1 MACFIVPAVEAVAT
15 TVATKI
21 IEKKE
26 NNTEALEV
34 KTGFS
39 RKFKWLNNMLWGGS
53 ALLAFEHAWHGE
65 IMPWFPFLTNAVD
78 PASRS
83 EMLHEM
89 ATTGVTMAVLVT
101 VVWAVMVVASNAI
114 EKRSDLVELENS
126 K

>member
-1 MACFIVPAVEAVAT
+1 MACFIVPAVEAVAA

-26 NNTEALEV
+26 NNIEALEV

-83 EMLHEM
+83 EMIHEM

-114 EKRSDLVELENS
+114 EKKSDLVELENS